1 MADGIHKIT
10 SVTSFDVARRAGVSR
25 SAVSRAFTPGAS
37 ISPRMREKIQKA
49 ATDLGYRVNLVARGL
64 NKQRTDLVGM
74 IVAGLGN
81 PYRSEQIDALAKQ
94 LVREGF
100 RPMLFCID
108 EGRGVEQLLSILLNY
123 QVSGVVITSDAPPID
138 ICEECARMNVPL
150 ALVHRIDNLPFV
162 DRINGDNAKGGRI
175 AADVL
180 VKAGRRYLVAVKHD
194 FLSYSENSRINAFLD
209 RATELG
215 VPTKTIS
222 VPASEYKGG
231 FAAASEVVA
240 HIDQQP
246 GVFCQTDSMA
256 LGLLDAMRTK
266 HGVRIPEQMSLIGY
280 DDIDFAQDRV
290 VPISTVRQPIGELG
304 SLAAQLLLKHAV
316 GGEAHVHRQ
325 IVLTPELVLRASRD
339 QRVRET
345 SS

>member
-150 ALVHRIDNLPFV
+150 ALVHRIDHLPFV

-266 HGVRIPEQMSLIGY
+266 HGVRIPEHMSLIGY
-280 DDIDFAQDRV
+280 DDIPQASWAFANLTTIRQSVDEFARV
-290 VPISTVRQPIGELG
+290 TVGV
-304 SLAAQLLLKHAV
+304 LKERIRHPDA
-316 GGEAHVHRQ
+316 EPKNE
-325 IVLTPELVLRASRD
+325 IVDVTLVSRGT
-339 QRVRET
+339 V
-345 SS
+345 